1 MSHAVGRRSQLLS
14 RPVKGEAVAQGVEEQ
29 RGEQRVRAALRVAL
43 ANNGSGITRDV
54 SASGMFFETDAAY
67 ERGSAIDLTIDID
80 TPGGPMVLSCRGQI
94 VRVERRQATVGVAV
108 RFLEST
114 LKVADVRSVGA
125 AAS

>member
-1 MSHAVGRRSQLLS
+1 
-14 RPVKGEAVAQGVEEQ
+14 VAQGEEEQ

-43 ANNGSGITRDV
+43 ADNASGVTRDV

-67 ERGSAIDLTIDID
+67 ERGSAIDFRIDMD

-94 VRVERRQATVGVAV
+94 VRVERRQTTVGVAV

-114 LKVADVRSVGA
+114 LKVAEVRSVSA
-125 AAS
+125 AAP